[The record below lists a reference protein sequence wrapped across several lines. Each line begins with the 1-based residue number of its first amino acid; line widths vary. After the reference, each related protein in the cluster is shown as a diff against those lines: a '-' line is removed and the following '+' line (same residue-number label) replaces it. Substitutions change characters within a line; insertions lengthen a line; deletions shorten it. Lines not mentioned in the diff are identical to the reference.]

1 MQKSQLSEK
10 DRIVRSKIRM
20 KMSNLRSK
28 LKGFE
33 DGIEKGASQQSDVD
47 ACKGEIEVLRKELQ
61 SLADGGHTTFVKA
74 KSMLEPKKNLSSKEK
89 KIDWKTKL
97 LKTRLKS
104 AEKKLLQE
112 DMPDKLLEK
121 QEKIIEDLKVQI
133 ETLSGERKA
142 IKNFNHTRFIQLK
155 DQEFGEDKQSD
166 ALDEVNQKIN
176 DLNGKILKCSNLDT
190 DKKEHMKEELHLLK
204 MEKESIE
211 NFTHDHFLENLASM
225 KAKRKSGLR

>member
-61 SLADGGHTTFVKA
+61 SLADGGHSTFVKA

-89 KIDWKTKL
+89 KN
-97 LKTRLKS
+97 RLENKAFENK
-104 AEKKLLQE
+104 AEKCRK
-112 DMPDKLLEK
+112 
-121 QEKIIEDLKVQI
+121 KVTPRGYARQV
-133 ETLSGERKA
+133 A
-142 IKNFNHTRFIQLK
+142 
-155 DQEFGEDKQSD
+155 
-166 ALDEVNQKIN
+166 
-176 DLNGKILKCSNLDT
+176 
-190 DKKEHMKEELHLLK
+190 
-204 MEKESIE
+204 
-211 NFTHDHFLENLASM
+211 
-225 KAKRKSGLR
+225 

>member
-61 SLADGGHTTFVKA
+61 SLADGGHSTFVKA

-155 DQEFGEDKQSD
+155 DQEFGENKQSD

>member
-1 MQKSQLSEK
+1 
-10 DRIVRSKIRM
+10 
-20 KMSNLRSK
+20 
-28 LKGFE
+28 
-33 DGIEKGASQQSDVD
+33 
-47 ACKGEIEVLRKELQ
+47 
-61 SLADGGHTTFVKA
+61 
-74 KSMLEPKKNLSSKEK
+74 
-89 KIDWKTKL
+89 
-97 LKTRLKS
+97 
-104 AEKKLLQE
+104 
-112 DMPDKLLEK
+112 MPDKLLEK

-155 DQEFGEDKQSD
+155 DQEFGENKQSD

>member
-155 DQEFGEDKQSD
+155 DQEFGEYKQSD

>member
-1 MQKSQLSEK
+1 MKNSELSEK
-10 DRIVRSKIRM
+10 DRATRSKIRM
-20 KMSNLRSK
+20 QITRLREK
-28 LKGFE
+28 LKDLEEGVQS
-33 DGIEKGASQQSDVD
+33 GASKQSDVD
-47 ACKGEIEVLRKELQ
+47 VCKGEMEVLRKELQ
-61 SLADGGHTTFVKA
+61 SLVDGGHTTFIKA
-74 KSMLEPKKNLSSKEK
+74 KTMLEPKKNLSSKEK
-89 KIDWKTKL
+89 KLDWKTKL

-155 DQEFGEDKQSD
+155 DQEFGENKQSD

>member
-1 MQKSQLSEK
+1 MKNSQLSEK
-10 DRIVRSKIRM
+10 DRTVRSNIRM
-20 KMSNLRSK
+20 KMFNLRSK
-28 LKGFE
+28 LKELESGVAS
-33 DGIEKGASQQSDVD
+33 GKSQQSDLD

-61 SLADGGHTTFVKA
+61 SLADGGHTTFIKA

-89 KIDWKTKL
+89 KLDFKAKFLNKKL
-97 LKTRLKS
+97 SS

-112 DMPDKLLEK
+112 DISVELQKK
-121 QEKIIEDLKVQI
+121 QKEIIRDLKSQLQN
-133 ETLSGERKA
+133 LSGERKA

-155 DQEFGEDKQSD
+155 DQESGEDRQTNE
-166 ALDEVNQKIN
+166 LHEVDQKI
-176 DLNGKILKCSNLDT
+176 DVLNKKISKCSHSDNE
-190 DKKEHMKEELHLLK
+190 KMEYFKEELHLLE